1 MDSPLKVLYMIC
13 DLVWLAKQRDLPTD
27 NVVPLPTHNIDFY
40 MENQ

>member
-1 MDSPLKVLYMIC
+1 MITRSVQTDGIC

-40 MENQ
+40 IENQ